1 MYPDATHW
9 AENSMKLTGQKVQQI
24 CDALIDAYPTRDLL
38 RMMVRVELDEN
49 LEEIAGGENQNV
61 VVFNLVSWA
70 ERDGRIDELITRAH
84 RRTPG
89 NEALKQLA
97 AERRAQAPPGAEPG
111 VVSPLAGPSV
121 SPAERSG
128 PASVDLFLSYS
139 RRDSDAM
146 HQVQEALREA
156 GLSVWTDEG
165 LEPGTQSWKDAIA
178 EAVKQAYALVVL
190 LSPSSSQSTWVKNEV
205 GFAQTLNKR
214 IFPVLIAGEAA
225 TAVPIDLINA
235 QWVDGRTNLD
245 RAVTLE
251 LLPALRRHQTIPEPR
266 HVPPP
271 VPARQE
277 VSVAPVAESP
287 AALLTGNAAQ
297 KSKMPG
303 GARTRGMVIWIPL
316 AILAGALGL
325 LIMQRFVVP
334 PQPPAPTA
342 SQTPAAPVAGA
353 SRTNPKDG
361 AEYVYVPP
369 GPFLMGSA
377 ESDALASSDE
387 APQMTVNLDG
397 FWIMRTEVTNGHYK
411 RCVEDNGACTEPEN
425 ERWNDPAYA
434 DHPVTTMTWQQAN
447 AYAAWAGGRLP
458 TEAEW
463 EKACRGTEGGLY
475 PWGDAAP
482 TADLANYDGNAGGT
496 TPVGQYSPQGDS
508 PYGLVDMAGSVWE
521 WVSSQYRPYPYDST
535 DGREDLEGDAPR
547 SMRGG
552 SWDYTDADVRCAFR
566 ANDRPEN
573 GYGEDGFRLVSS
585 GS

>member
-1 MYPDATHW
+1 M
-9 AENSMKLTGQKVQQI
+9 
-24 CDALIDAYPTRDLL
+24 
-38 RMMVRVELDEN
+38 
-49 LEEIAGGENQNV
+49 
-61 VVFNLVSWA
+61 
-70 ERDGRIDELITRAH
+70 
-84 RRTPG
+84 RTPG
-89 NEALKQLA
+89 NEALKQLV
-97 AERRAQAPPGAEPG
+97 AERRAQAPPGADPG
-111 VVSPLAGPSV
+111 IVSPLAGPWV
-121 SPAERSG
+121 SSAGRRG

-139 RRDSDAM
+139 RQDSDAM

-190 LSPSSSQSTWVKNEV
+190 LSPNSSQSTWVKNEI
-205 GFAQTLNKR
+205 GYAQTLNKR
-214 IFPVLIAGEAA
+214 IFPLLIAGEAA

-251 LLPALRRHQTIPEPR
+251 LLPALRRHQALPAPR
-266 HVPPP
+266 QVLPPA
-271 VPARQE
+271 PAGQE
-277 VSVAPVAESP
+277 VADPPAAVAPGTELA
-287 AALLTGNAAQ
+287 GHAAQ
-297 KSKMPG
+297 KGRDRG
-303 GARTRGMVIWIPL
+303 GTRNRGMVIWIPL

-325 LIMQRFVVP
+325 LIMQRFFTP
-334 PQPPAPTA
+334 P
-342 SQTPAAPVAGA
+342 PVAGA
-353 SRTNPKDG
+353 TRTNPKDG

-377 ESDALASSDE
+377 DSDLLAMRDE
-387 APQMTVNLDG
+387 QPQMTVNLDG
-397 FWIMRTEVTNGHYK
+397 FWIMRTEVTNGQYK
-411 RCVEDNGACTEPEN
+411 RCVDDNGACTAPEN

-434 DHPVTTMTWQQAN
+434 DHPVTDMTWQQAN
-447 AYAAWAGGRLP
+447 VYAAWAGGRLP

-463 EKACRGTEGGLY
+463 EKACRGTEGRLY

-482 TADLANYDGNAGGT
+482 TAELANYDGNAGDT

-508 PYGLVDMAGSVWE
+508 PFGLVDMAGGVWE

-535 DGREDLEGDAPR
+535 DGREEMAWNAPR

-566 ANDRPEN
+566 GKDRPEN
-573 GYGEDGFRLVSS
+573 GYGEDGFRLVSA

>member
-1 MYPDATHW
+1 
-9 AENSMKLTGQKVQQI
+9 MKLTGQKVQQI

-97 AERRAQAPPGAEPG
+97 AEQQAQAPPSADPRI
-111 VVSPLAGPSV
+111 VSPLAG
-121 SPAERSG
+121 PAERSG

-146 HQVQEALREA
+146 HEVQEALREA

-178 EAVKQAYALVVL
+178 EAVKQASAMVIL

-225 TAVPIDLINA
+225 TAVPIDLINV
-235 QWVDGRTNLD
+235 QWVDGRTDLD
-245 RAVTLE
+245 QAVTLE
-251 LLPALRRHQTIPEPR
+251 LLPALRRHPTLPASRQ
-266 HVPPP
+266 VPPP

-277 VSVAPVAESP
+277 AAAAPAAESP
-287 AALLTGNAAQ
+287 ADELTDNTAQ
-297 KSKMPG
+297 KSRMPG
-303 GARTRGMVIWIPL
+303 SARNRGMVIWIPL

-342 SQTPAAPVAGA
+342 AQTPAAPAAGA

-377 ESDALASSDE
+377 ASDSLASSHE
-387 APQMTVNLDG
+387 GPQMTVNLDG

-411 RCVEDNGACTEPEN
+411 RCVEDNEACTEPGN
-425 ERWNDPAYA
+425 ERWNDPAFA
-434 DHPVTTMTWQQAN
+434 DHPVTDMTWQQAN

-458 TEAEW
+458 TAAHKERLERHYGTLHRQAR
-463 EKACRGTEGGLY
+463 ACKGAKQSPCRYLARQIAHVLLPGGGDMIGAGQLERGTHLESAVVSPLFVKGESLKGQQVVVAFVLPGAVIYLFYAVDFGPIAVGKEGM
-475 PWGDAAP
+475 
-482 TADLANYDGNAGGT
+482 
-496 TPVGQYSPQGDS
+496 Q
-508 PYGLVDMAGSVWE
+508 
-521 WVSSQYRPYPYDST
+521 
-535 DGREDLEGDAPR
+535 
-547 SMRGG
+547 
-552 SWDYTDADVRCAFR
+552 
-566 ANDRPEN
+566 
-573 GYGEDGFRLVSS
+573 RLKCLWIAL
-585 GS
+585 